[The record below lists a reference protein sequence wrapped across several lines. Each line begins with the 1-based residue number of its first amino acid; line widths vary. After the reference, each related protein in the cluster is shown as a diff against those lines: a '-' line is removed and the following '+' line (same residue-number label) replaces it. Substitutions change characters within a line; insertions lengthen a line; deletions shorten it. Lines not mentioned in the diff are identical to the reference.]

1 MNDCGPSA
9 DPRCTTGMTD
19 ALPSAQLG
27 VAGSSFLCSGTD
39 LTAPP
44 LILIQTR
51 FQGFS
56 GWGDLSAMTLVD
68 SGASYNFMSSAL
80 AKSLGWKIM
89 PAVMHVQLANGENLR
104 SLGQVS
110 GLVTCGKWRVWVF
123 FIVRDLAFDVVF
135 GLPWLVAT
143 NPRLDWA

>member
-1 MNDCGPSA
+1 
-9 DPRCTTGMTD
+9 MTD

-27 VAGSSFLCSGTD
+27 VAGSSLLCSGTD

-56 GWGDLSAMTLVD
+56 GWGDSSAMVLVD
-68 SGASYNFMSSAL
+68 SGASYNFMLSAL
-80 AKSLGWKIM
+80 AKSLGWRNM
-89 PAVMHVQLANGENLR
+89 LAAMHVRLANGEKLH

-110 GLVTCGKWRVWVF
+110 GLVTCGKWCARVS
-123 FIVRDLAFDVVF
+123 FIMLDLAFDVVF
-135 GLPWLVAT
+135 GPPWLVAT
-143 NPRLDWA
+143 NPQLDWA

>member
-1 MNDCGPSA
+1 
-9 DPRCTTGMTD
+9 MTD

-27 VAGSSFLCSGTD
+27 VAGSSLLCNGTD

-56 GWGDLSAMTLVD
+56 GRGDLSAMALVD

-80 AKSLGWKIM
+80 AKLLGWRIT
-89 PAVMHVQLANGENLR
+89 PAAMHVRLANGEKLS

-110 GLVTCGKWRVWVF
+110 GLVTCGKWRAREIGRASCRERV
-123 FIVRDLAFDVVF
+123 
-135 GLPWLVAT
+135 
-143 NPRLDWA
+143 

>member
-1 MNDCGPSA
+1 MCEKLANDCSPCA
-9 DPRCTTGMTD
+9 DPPCTTGITD

-27 VAGSSFLCSGTD
+27 VAGGSLLYSGTD

-56 GWGDLSAMTLVD
+56 GRGNSSAMVLVD

-80 AKSLGWKIM
+80 AKSLGWRII
-89 PAVMHVQLANGENLR
+89 PAAMHVHLANGEKLR

-110 GLVTCGKWRVWVF
+110 GLVTCGK
-123 FIVRDLAFDVVF
+123 
-135 GLPWLVAT
+135 
-143 NPRLDWA
+143 